1 MNRYFRCVIVSAV
14 SLFTICCSTGPA
26 PPKPGTPAF
35 YWSAAKTAYAA
46 GDYQKTSDNLQSI
59 ARTENE
65 YTSRALAWNLVLMS
79 GMVNGNMRIADNF
92 EYGVKA
98 NRANPTPF
106 RRGLT
111 SYRTYAA
118 QMAPQFVEAFMAFV
132 KLNKDPKI
140 TLDFGFPAG
149 NANPPADLDKVA
161 KGELLADEAMQNASR
176 LTLASAVVQAACAA
190 VGAPEDV
197 AKAQA
202 VFATQPVQVP
212 RETFLLA
219 MANALFEQSQLYSR
233 EKLDQPPRM
242 QVFIGQAENTLK
254 GLPESKDT
262 KALAEKIQK
271 AVKADKS
278 KR

>member
-14 SLFTICCSTGPA
+14 PLFSICCSTGPA

-35 YWSAAKTAYAA
+35 YWNAAKTAYAA
-46 GDYQKTSDNLQSI
+46 GDYQRASDNLQSV
-59 ARTENE
+59 AKTENE
-65 YTSRALAWNLVLMS
+65 YTRRALAWNLVLMS
-79 GMVNGNMRIADNF
+79 GMVDGNMLVADSF
-92 EYGVKA
+92 EYGTKA

-106 RRGLT
+106 RRGMT

-118 QMAPQFVEAFMAFV
+118 QMAPQFAEAFMEFA
-132 KLNKDPKI
+132 KTNKDPKVV
-140 TLDFGFPAG
+140 LDFAFPAG
-149 NANPPADLDKVA
+149 NANPPPELDKLA
-161 KGELLADEAMQNASR
+161 KGELLPDAAVQDASR
-176 LTLASAVVQAACAA
+176 LTLASKVVQAACAA
-190 VGAPEDV
+190 AGAPEDV

-202 VFATQPVQVP
+202 VFATQPVEVP

-219 MANALFEQSQLYSR
+219 MANALFRQSQLYSR

-242 QVFIGQAENTLK
+242 QVFIDQAQNTLK
-254 GLPESKDT
+254 ELPDSKDA

-271 AVKADKS
+271 ALKADKS